1 MVTIKDL
8 ARQLNLHHTTVSKA
22 LRDHPDIKKETKDKV
37 KALAKELDYFP
48 NALAQSFKRRS
59 SSTIGIIVPNINVDF
74 FSTVISA
81 IEDVLYDAGFTI
93 MISQSNESLAREE
106 MIATTMLSHQVAGL
120 IMSASVETHDI
131 SHLKSFNTHDIPIV
145 FFDRVIPDS
154 AVAKVVVD
162 DYKAA
167 FELTEYLITRGYKK
181 LAHLGASKIAT
192 VSVDRRQG
200 FIDAQKKY
208 NIPILEHWITEGG
221 FREHDGY
228 INMSRLLEAGERPS
242 AVFAVNDQVAFGAY
256 KAVKKYDLKIP
267 DDIAVAGFGNLE
279 LAEYMDPPLT
289 TVAQEPALMGKTCA
303 ELLLSAIQEPREN
316 IAAKKIIIPTSL
328 MIKGST

>member
-59 SSTIGIIVPNINVDF
+59 SNTIGIIVPNINVDF
-74 FSTVISA
+74 FSSVISA

-93 MISQSNESLAREE
+93 MISQSNEDLEREK

-120 IMSASVETHDI
+120 LISTSVETNDT
-131 SHLKSFNTHDIPIV
+131 SHLQSFHTHDIPVV
-145 FFDRVIPDS
+145 FFDREIPDDF
-154 AVAKVVVD
+154 AARVTVD
-162 DYKAA
+162 DYQAA
-167 FELTEYLITRGYKK
+167 FDLTEHLIHRGYKNI
-181 LAHLGASKIAT
+181 AHLGASKVAS
-192 VSVDRRQG
+192 VSANRYHG
-200 FIDAQKKY
+200 FVDAQKKH
-208 NIPILEHWITEGG
+208 NIPIHQHWITEGG

-228 INMSRLLEAGERPS
+228 INMSRLLEAGERPR

-256 KAVKKYDLKIP
+256 KAIKKFDLKIP

-289 TVAQEPALMGKTCA
+289 TVAQEPTRMGKECA
-303 ELLLSAIQEPREN
+303 QLLLSAIQEPRQD
-316 IAAKKIIIPTSL
+316 IAAQKITIPTTL